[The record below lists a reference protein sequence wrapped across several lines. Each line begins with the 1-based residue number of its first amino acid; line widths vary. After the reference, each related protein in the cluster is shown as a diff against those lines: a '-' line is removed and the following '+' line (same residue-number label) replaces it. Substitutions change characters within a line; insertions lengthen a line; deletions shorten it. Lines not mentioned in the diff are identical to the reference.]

1 MDSIFTETPKY
12 DNEYLLEV
20 IQSLI
25 EVAYE
30 CLENNYNDETRK
42 IFAFERI

>member
-12 DNEYLLEV
+12 DDKYLIEV
-20 IQSLI
+20 VRSLI

-30 CLENNYNDETRK
+30 CLENNYNDESRK